1 MTFYTFKTNFKLT
14 KKQLKMIEK
23 NLEKYC
29 DQINCE
35 LFSMSIYK
43 KDDIYLLD
51 VELIDDNKKNE
62 YDKVIELVE
71 FYLKAFANGD
81 DEKVY

>member
-1 MTFYTFKTNFKLT
+1 MNFKLT

-23 NLEKYC
+23 NLEKFC
-29 DQINCE
+29 DQINCDN
-35 LFSMSIYK
+35 FSMSMYKIY
-43 KDDIYLLD
+43 DIYLLD
-51 VELIDDNKKNE
+51 VEFTDNIKKNK

-71 FYLKAFANGD
+71 FYLKAFVNGD